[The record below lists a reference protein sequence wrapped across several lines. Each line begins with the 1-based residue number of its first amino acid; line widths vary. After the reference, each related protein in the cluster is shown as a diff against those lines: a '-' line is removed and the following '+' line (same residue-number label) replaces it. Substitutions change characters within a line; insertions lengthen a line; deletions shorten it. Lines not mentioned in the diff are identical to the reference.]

1 MASEE
6 QRLTERLICRR
17 TEPADLDGYA
27 AVLLDPEVEVRL
39 RAAQAPRMDRK
50 GVAERLAADEAH
62 WAEHGFGP
70 WTLIELES
78 GMTVGRGGLQW
89 TQLEDRRVVELPWAI
104 ASQHWNRGFATEA
117 AEAALEWARELGLQ
131 EAVALITPD
140 NDSSRRV
147 AEKIGM
153 RQEGQTVHGG
163 LPHLVYRTPLPNPAL
178 T

>member
-1 MASEE
+1 MEAPQEIG
-6 QRLTERLICRR
+6 ERLLARGPR
-17 TEPADLDGYA
+17 PSDLDDYA

-39 RAAQAPRMDRK
+39 RQANAPPMDVRA
-50 GVAERLAADEAH
+50 VAERLAADEAH
-62 WAEHGFGP
+62 WDEHGFGP
-70 WTLIELES
+70 WTLIGKES
-78 GMTVGRGGLQW
+78 GLVVGRGGLQW
-89 TQLEDRRVVELPWAI
+89 IGLEGRDVVELPWAI

-117 AEAALEWARELGLQ
+117 AEAAMGWARELELQ

-163 LPHLVYRTPLPNPAL
+163 LPHLVYRAL
-178 T
+178 LV

>member
-17 TEPADLDGYA
+17 TEPSDLDGYE

-70 WTLIELES
+70 WTLIERES
-78 GMTVGRGGLQW
+78 ARRLARLGGSEPKLKPPP
-89 TQLEDRRVVELPWAI
+89 RRR
-104 ASQHWNRGFATEA
+104 SA
-117 AEAALEWARELGLQ
+117 AA
-131 EAVALITPD
+131 
-140 NDSSRRV
+140 
-147 AEKIGM
+147 
-153 RQEGQTVHGG
+153 
-163 LPHLVYRTPLPNPAL
+163 
-178 T
+178 